1 IWKVLAVHP
10 FLVAQWYIIHQ
21 PMQEIWVQCLA
32 TLCKVCTI
40 FKRGI
45 CLHGEGNCT
54 AEEGPGCRTSDMS
67 FFNVKDGWLYN
78 HTQLDCYDKCRAWNL
93 VRGRL
98 KVSSFCCKGQD
109 FCNMYRGRSLHWKSH

>member
-1 IWKVLAVHP
+1 MDKLLLLLLLLGVFP
-10 FLVAQWYIIHQ
+10 FVFFQA
-21 PMQEIWVQCLA
+21 PA

-45 CLHGEGNCT
+45 CLYGEGNCT

>member
-1 IWKVLAVHP
+1 MDKFLLLLLLLGVFPFVLFQGVVP
-10 FLVAQWYIIHQ
+10 
-21 PMQEIWVQCLA
+21 A

-40 FKRGI
+40 FKKGI

-54 AEEGPGCRTSDMS
+54 AEEGPGCRTSDMF

-93 VRGRL
+93 LRGHF
-98 KVSSFCCKGQD
+98 KVSSFCCKGRD
-109 FCNMYRGRSLHWKSH
+109 FCNMYRGRSLHWKNH